1 MKKNASSY
9 AFSDGGTPLLRKG
22 VVGDSNNYFT
32 PELTER
38 FEREVLAKL
47 HGSGLEFEI
56 EI

>member
-9 AFSDGGTPLLRKG
+9 ATSDGGTSLLRKG
-22 VVGDSNNYFT
+22 VVGDSKNYFT

-47 HGSGLEFEI
+47 HGSGLELEFEI
-56 EI
+56 